1 MKIFIPRVP
10 NTVTPNDL
18 RAFSIN
24 ILEKKFRI
32 PFTDHPDIM
41 SCDILRI
48 RDVQLG
54 LIEHHGLI
62 SIRPD
67 SAGQWFIR
75 NLKSHRLHNKLIYA
89 RRYFTRKDNRQ
100 ISSHEHD
107 RRRKHLEIGKVN
119 VKNIYIEGLQ
129 QFAKTY

>member
-18 RAFSIN
+18 RSFSVN
-24 ILEKKFRI
+24 ILEKKFRM
-32 PFTDHPDIM
+32 PFTSHPDIM

-48 RDVQLG
+48 KDVQLG

-62 SIRPD
+62 SIRPN

-75 NLKSHRLHNKLIYA
+75 NLKNYRLHNKLIFA
-89 RRYFTRKDNRQ
+89 REYYSRRENSQ
-100 ISSHEHD
+100 IAAPGHD

-119 VKNIYIEGLQ
+119 VRNIYVEGLQ